1 MPRVSLDILLDTGG
15 PMAAR
20 SLVLAALALLLA
32 EGTSAAPAAAPT
44 SSLLAIAGDDVA
56 DQPSSGSVR
65 LVRSRSTNTPLGTLE
80 TQYEVFA
87 LIEPSAARAERVIAA
102 AGPSQPT
109 PASGWEWVGSITV
122 TEVPGDQLV
131 GGGDVAARPASAE
144 RSATANE
151 PARAPL
157 ELALGSVRPNPASAR
172 SLVAE
177 FTLANDMPARLELL
191 DVMGRVAASR
201 EVGSLGPGRHSLALS
216 DGLHLAPGV
225 YLLRLSQGSVVRVT
239 RAALLE

>member
-1 MPRVSLDILLDTGG
+1 
-15 PMAAR
+15 MAAR

-32 EGTSAAPAAAPT
+32 EGTSAAPASAPP

-56 DQPSSGSVR
+56 DQPSSGNVR
-65 LVRSRSTNTPLGTLE
+65 LVRSRSTNTPPGTLE

-87 LIEPSAARAERVIAA
+87 LIEPSAARAEQVIAA
-102 AGPSQPT
+102 VSPSAST
-109 PASGWEWVGSITV
+109 PAPGWAWVGSITV
-122 TEVPGDQLV
+122 TEVPGEQAV
-131 GGGDVAARPASAE
+131 GGSAAAQPASAE

-177 FTLANDMPARLELL
+177 FTLANDGPARLELL

-201 EVGSLGPGRHSLALS
+201 EVGNLGPGRHSLTLS
-216 DGLHLAPGV
+216 EGRHLAPGV
-225 YLLRLSQGSVVRVT
+225 YLLRLSQGNVVRVT